1 MGFLWP
7 MTLYKSFN
15 LRGLR
20 NALWY
25 ERDKYF
31 IRWILRFVPLFLWF
45 NLRVIWIGSEVMI
58 WVLWRIIS
66 LYIMRIRTYLV
77 NSVAKGSGFHIRS
90 PEFLSCSPD
99 SCPSWSQKRGL
110 DCICLY
116 GVTGSSTNLVA
127 SLRNFK
133 SKTSVCL
140 KLLWTCCQVHLSNSS
155 NF

>member
-1 MGFLWP
+1 MVQLSYLDWFGSDDLSIV
-7 MTLYKSFN
+7 TYYKFIH
-15 LRGLR
+15 
-20 NALWY
+20 Y
-25 ERDKYF
+25 EN
-31 IRWILRFVPLFLWF
+31 P
-45 NLRVIWIGSEVMI
+45 
-58 WVLWRIIS
+58 
-66 LYIMRIRTYLV
+66 YLV

-140 KLLWTCCQVHLSNSS
+140 KLL
-155 NF
+155 